1 MRNDQPKAKLAKLIT
16 TKIMTDV
23 HTYVSDSIL
32 VEKTRS
38 SISCENG
45 FPCATSSNFLFFQ
58 RIKPDKFQMKECE
71 NGCVRYTC
79 VAAVVVEV
87 RWASFRPT
95 HYMHCTG

>member
-45 FPCATSSNFLFFQ
+45 FPCATSSIFFIFPKNKNVQ
-58 RIKPDKFQMKECE
+58 ISNERMRKWVCQVHLRGSSC
-71 NGCVRYTC
+71 
-79 VAAVVVEV
+79 
-87 RWASFRPT
+87 S
-95 HYMHCTG
+95 